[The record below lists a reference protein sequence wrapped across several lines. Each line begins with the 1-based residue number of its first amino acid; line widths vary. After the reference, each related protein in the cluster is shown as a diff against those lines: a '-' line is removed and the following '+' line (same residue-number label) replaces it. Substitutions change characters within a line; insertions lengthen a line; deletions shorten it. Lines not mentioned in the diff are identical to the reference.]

1 MPVAPFKNNAPID
14 WGNPENK
21 EELKRNMEF
30 VKTEL
35 GKEYPLI
42 IGDKKV
48 STEHKMASYNPASH
62 NEEVGYVCQAGK
74 DDIETAITAA
84 RKAYESWSSMTF
96 QERALHLFKAAEI
109 MKRRNAELIAWLI
122 YEAGKN
128 WTEADGEINEAID
141 FLEMYGR
148 KAIELQQG
156 QELVSLPGI
165 ENRLEY
171 KPLGVGAIISP
182 WNFPLA
188 IVTGMTVSAIVTG
201 NTVLL
206 KPASLTPVV
215 AAKFMEI
222 MHEADIPDGV
232 INFVPGSSGE
242 IGDYM
247 VAHQDIN
254 FVSFTG
260 SKEAG
265 LRIDEVAHTRIPG
278 QRWIKRV
285 VAEMGGKNGIIV
297 DESADLDAAADG
309 IVTSAF
315 GYQGQK
321 CSAGSRA
328 IIHENVYDVMVD
340 KIIERTKALH
350 VGPGTENKAIGPV
363 IDDKAFKK
371 ISEYIEV
378 GKEEGELVFG
388 GDRDNT
394 KGYYITPTIFKD
406 VAPGARIMKNEIF
419 GPVLAICKVANVEE
433 GINVYNDT
441 EYGLTG
447 SLYTNDREQIR
458 YARKKMD
465 CGNLFF
471 NGKCTGALVGV
482 QPFGGYYM
490 SGTGSKTGCLDYL
503 LNFVRAKTCAENF

>member
-1 MPVAPFKNNAPID
+1 MI
-14 WGNPENK
+14 
-21 EELKRNMEF
+21 
-30 VKTEL
+30 
-35 GKEYPLI
+35 
-42 IGDKKV
+42 
-48 STEHKMASYNPASH
+48 
-62 NEEVGYVCQAGK
+62 GYVSQASKG
-74 DDIETAITAA
+74 DIDTAIVAA
-84 RKAYESWSSMTF
+84 REAYESWGSITF
-96 QERALHLFKAAEI
+96 EERALHLFKAAKI
-109 MKRRNAELIAWLI
+109 MKRRKAELIAWQI

-148 KAIELQQG
+148 KAIELEKG
-156 QELVSLPGI
+156 EELVRLPGI
-165 ENRLEY
+165 DNRLEY
-171 KPLGVGAIISP
+171 KPLGVGVIISP

-222 MHEADIPDGV
+222 MHEAAIPDGV
-232 INFVPGSSGE
+232 INFVPGSSRE

-247 VAHQDIN
+247 VGHRDIN
-254 FVSFTG
+254 FISFTG
-260 SKEAG
+260 SKEVG
-265 LRIDEVAHTRIPG
+265 LQIDEVAHTRIPK
-278 QRWIKRV
+278 QRWVKRV

-297 DESADLDAAADG
+297 DESADLDAAAEG

-328 IIHENVYDVMVD
+328 IIHENVYDAVVD
-340 KIIERTKALH
+340 KILERMKKLQ
-350 VGPGTENKAIGPV
+350 VGPGTENNPIGPV
-363 IDDKAFKK
+363 IDDKAFRS
-371 ISEYIEV
+371 ITEYIEI

-388 GDRDNT
+388 GNSDNAE
-394 KGYYITPTIFKD
+394 GYFITPTIFKD
-406 VAPGARIMKNEIF
+406 VAPGARIMKEEIF
-419 GPVLAICKVANVEE
+419 GPVLAICKVTSVEE
-433 GINVYNDT
+433 GIDVYNDT
-441 EYGLTG
+441 EFGLTG
-447 SLYTNDREQIR
+447 ALFTNNREQIR

-471 NGKCTGALVGV
+471 NGKSTGALVGV

-490 SGTGSKTGCLDYL
+490 SGTGSKTGNLDYL
-503 LNFVRAKTCAENF
+503 LNFVQAKTISENL